1 MEAGASRCRV
11 YMDGN
16 PVTGGI
22 DERSDAAPTSLICW
36 LLVLAVVI
44 CAESAWVL
52 WLRDAWTVTLAVAA
66 SPLPH
71 VSLAAAAH
79 HMLGSM
85 KKFRAPMLGV
95 QEGTR

>member
-1 MEAGASRCRV
+1 MGG
-11 YMDGN
+11 Y
-16 PVTGGI
+16 PVTSGI
-22 DERSDAAPTSLICW
+22 DERSDAARNSLICW

-44 CAESAWVL
+44 CAECAWVL
-52 WLRDAWTVTLAVAA
+52 WLRDAWTVTPAMAA
-66 SPLPH
+66 NPRPH
-71 VSLAAAAH
+71 VSSLAAH